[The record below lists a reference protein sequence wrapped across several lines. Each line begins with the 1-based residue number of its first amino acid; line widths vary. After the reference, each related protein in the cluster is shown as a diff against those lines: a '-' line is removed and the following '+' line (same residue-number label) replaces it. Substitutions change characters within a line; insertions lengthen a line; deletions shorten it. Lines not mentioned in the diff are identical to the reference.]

1 VLYIQALTSHL
12 WGKKGQPYWRTQSL
26 PSTTNFPI
34 PMASG
39 LAEMEDSDLE
49 PTGTTHTATE
59 SDALTRTPRTHVDS
73 KPLPTDSLVTIN
85 LSETGRTS
93 TSTAYRESSILSA
106 PEADLDDTPKRQTS
120 VDMVN
125 GLAGQ
130 EEAPKMSR
138 GSVTSD
144 TYQVVEWTRSR
155 TSTER
160 GESFSDGSDR
170 SIEVD
175 WDELDKTEERE
186 DADAES
192 DEVRSVAY
200 AILQVDTNNHRP
212 PHSCWLASSKKI
224 MPLRAIPSPDTIAR
238 ELNHAHH
245 PCINYGRLLKNKVHA
260 PCDSH
265 YCLLRRQ

>member
-1 VLYIQALTSHL
+1 
-12 WGKKGQPYWRTQSL
+12 
-26 PSTTNFPI
+26 
-34 PMASG
+34 MASD
-39 LAEMEDSDLE
+39 LAEMEDNNIE
-49 PTGTTHTATE
+49 PTGTAHAATE
-59 SDALTRTPRTHVDS
+59 ADVLTRTPRTHVDS

-85 LSETGRTS
+85 LSESSRTS
-93 TSTAYRESSILSA
+93 TSTAYRESSILSV
-106 PEADLDDTPKRQTS
+106 PEADLGDTPKGHTS

-130 EEAPKMSR
+130 EEIPEIPCS
-138 GSVTSD
+138 SVTSD
-144 TYQVVEWTRSR
+144 TFPVVEWTMPR

-192 DEVRSVAY
+192 DEVSSVAY
-200 AILQVDTNNHRP
+200 TTFKADTNNHRP
-212 PHSCWLASSKKI
+212 PHSCWLALSKKI
-224 MPLRAIPSPDTIAR
+224 MPLQAIPSPDTTAR
-238 ELNHAHH
+238 ALNHAHRQ
-245 PCINYGRLLKNKVHA
+245 CINYGRLLRNKVHA

-265 YCLLRRQ
+265 FYQLPRQ